1 MYRPPCARERE
12 REEKNGDW
20 TKEEGKRECGETGE
34 GGSGTEQMDEGER
47 RKEREREEG
56 VCVDRYIERERGD
69 RKTVSMETRKEPL

>member
-56 VCVDRYIERERGD
+56 VCVDRYI
-69 RKTVSMETRKEPL
+69 